1 MKAAA
6 TQSMQHTDDP
16 SAVSPYALTL
26 EEVIAAVGTR
36 RDRGLEAADA
46 AKRLATSGQNAIP
59 EAPRPSIIISFL
71 KQFTSVLDIVL
82 FAAAILSWTI
92 GERGDALGILIAV
105 MIDGVAGFV
114 QERRAEGAVA
124 ALRKL
129 VVSEATV
136 LRDGVTIRI
145 PAATVVVGDILVLGE
160 GMAIAADARVIESRD
175 LHASEAPLTGESEP
189 VRKGIH
195 PVREGSPVSE
205 RTSMLHMGTDVT
217 SGFGQAVV
225 TATGTHTEFGG
236 IAASLI
242 AIKRP
247 KTPFE
252 LRVDRFARRIGT
264 VSFLVAA
271 VVFVLVLS
279 RDVTPIE
286 ALLFSIAVLVS
297 IIPEGLPA
305 VLAVVL
311 AIGVHQMAKRKVIVR
326 NLPAVETLG
335 STDVICADK
344 TGTITENKMT
354 VRAIA
359 LLHRE
364 VDVTGEGWET
374 EGEFSAEGAPILP
387 AGYPAF
393 DLLLR
398 ASACVPRA
406 ELSWSQEGGTRR
418 VTGVSGDPTE
428 AALLVA
434 AAKGGLFPSSDG
446 MERVDEIPFTSARKF
461 RAALVRFGHSNRIQG
476 TWVFAAGAYE
486 VISERCVSVLDG
498 GRKEHFAE
506 DARKRFDAANVDMGR
521 RTMRVLA
528 VACKRIEGK
537 EESLEDG
544 DVQGM
549 TFLGLVG
556 MSDPPREGVREAIA
570 NCRKA
575 GIRVLM
581 LTGDHKETAVAVA
594 REVGIVSDAKGV
606 YTEHDLAAMDDAAFR
621 TAVLGATVISRV
633 SPEMK
638 YRVVGAFADAGKV
651 VAMTGDGVNDAPALK
666 RSAVGIAMGA
676 SGTDVAR
683 QAADIVLTDDNF
695 VSIVAAVEEGRVA
708 FRNVRLTTA
717 YLLMSN
723 LGEVVTLVSGLLLG
737 LPLILAPSQI
747 LWMNLVTDGL
757 PDVALATERHT
768 QDVLSMP
775 PSSVQGSLVSRR
787 LLYMSAVAAVIT
799 AAVTLYMFM
808 QASST
813 GSFEHAR
820 SVAFTTLALSQLWN
834 VFGLRTETGSVF
846 KLGLLSNPFVTIAVL
861 ASFGMQV
868 AVVHLPFLQKAFRTT
883 ALAPIDWLRI
893 VVVSSVVLIAIEI
906 CKFVFRR
913 LDNARS
919 RKLADGAII
928 SAI

>member
-1 MKAAA
+1 
-6 TQSMQHTDDP
+6 MQRADGQ
-16 SAVSPYALTL
+16 SAVSPYALTI
-26 EEVIAAVGTR
+26 EEVIAAVGSR

-46 AKRLATSGQNAIP
+46 AKRLAASGPNAIP
-59 EAPRPSIIISFL
+59 EAPRQSILISFF

-82 FAAAILSWTI
+82 FAAAALSWFI

-105 MIDGVAGFV
+105 MIDGIAGFV
-114 QERRAEGAVA
+114 QERRAEDAVA

-129 VVSEATV
+129 VVNEATV
-136 LRDGVTIRI
+136 LRDGVTMRI
-145 PAATVVVGDILVLGE
+145 PATEVVVGDILVLSE
-160 GMAIAADARVIESRD
+160 GMAVAADARVIESRD

-189 VRKGIH
+189 VRKGIR

-225 TATGTHTEFGG
+225 TGIGTRTEFGG

-242 AIKRP
+242 AIKRD

-264 VSFLVAA
+264 VSFFIAAA
-271 VVFVLVLS
+271 VFALVLG
-279 RDVTPIE
+279 RDVPPVE

-311 AIGVHQMAKRKVIVR
+311 AIGVRQMAKRKVIVR

-354 VRAIA
+354 VRTIA
-359 LLHRE
+359 LLHRD

-406 ELSWSQEGGTRR
+406 ELTWSQDGGARR
-418 VTGVSGDPTE
+418 VTGTSGDPTE

-446 MERVDEIPFTSARKF
+446 MARVDEIPFTSARKF
-461 RAALVRFGHSNRIQG
+461 RATLVRFGRSNRIQG
-476 TWVFAAGAYE
+476 TWIFAAGAYE
-486 VISERCVSVLDG
+486 VIAERCVSVMDG
-498 GRKEHFAE
+498 GRKERFAE
-506 DARKRFDAANVDMGR
+506 EARKRYDAANIAMGR

-528 VACKRIEGK
+528 IAGKRVEGK
-537 EESLEDG
+537 EETLDEG
-544 DVQGM
+544 DIRELTFFGM
-549 TFLGLVG
+549 VG

-575 GIRVLM
+575 GIKVLM

-594 REVGIVSDAKGV
+594 REVGIVGEVAKGV
-606 YTEHDLAAMDDAAFR
+606 YTEHELAEMDDAAFR
-621 TAVLGATVISRV
+621 TAVLGAAVIARV

-651 VAMTGDGVNDAPALK
+651 VARTGDGVNDAPALK

-683 QAADIVLTDDNF
+683 QSADIILTDDNF
-695 VSIVAAVEEGRVA
+695 VSIVDAVEEGRVA

-723 LGEVVTLVSGLLLG
+723 LGEVVTLAAGLLLG

-775 PSSVQGSLVSRR
+775 PSAVQGSLVSRR

-799 AAVTLYMFM
+799 AAVTLYMYM
-808 QASST
+808 QAAST
-813 GSFEHAR
+813 GSLEHAR

-846 KLGLLSNPFVTIAVL
+846 KLGLFSNPFVTVAVL

-868 AVVHLPFLQKAFRTT
+868 AVIHLPFLQKTFRTT
-883 ALAPIDWLRI
+883 PLAPIDWLRI
-893 VVVSSVVLIAIEI
+893 VVVSSVVLVAVEA

-919 RKLADGAII
+919 RKLTGSAII